1 MLEWV
6 LALCGSAAAP
16 DALLA
21 QTGIAEGVIAFVL
34 AIQVLHKFFNQL
46 LQIRIRMFF
55 LDLPDPDPSLF
66 FTDPDPVPS
75 INMQK

>member
-16 DALLA
+16 DTLLA

-34 AIQVLHKFFNQL
+34 AIQVLHKF
-46 LQIRIRMFF
+46 
-55 LDLPDPDPSLF
+55 
-66 FTDPDPVPS
+66 
-75 INMQK
+75 

>member
-16 DALLA
+16 DASLA

-34 AIQVLHKFFNQL
+34 AIQVLHKF
-46 LQIRIRMFF
+46 
-55 LDLPDPDPSLF
+55 
-66 FTDPDPVPS
+66 
-75 INMQK
+75 

>member
-1 MLEWV
+1 VNNYLGSSNGVESDLWCAALDMLEWV

-34 AIQVLHKFFNQL
+34 AIQVLHKF
-46 LQIRIRMFF
+46 
-55 LDLPDPDPSLF
+55 
-66 FTDPDPVPS
+66 
-75 INMQK
+75 